1 MMGRVGHL
9 ITLLAMSML
18 TISAQEIKVRSVTE
32 EDLVKGSKDPTAWLM
47 FAGDYSGQRHAQA
60 KQITPKNVTNL
71 IPQWV
76 FQADA
81 SNPGRGLETT
91 PLVADGVMYV
101 TGNANQAWALDA
113 RTGRAIW
120 TYKRQLPNNVS
131 GSVCCGPGN
140 RGFALLGDR
149 LYLGTLDA
157 HLVALER
164 TTGKVIWDVQVGDL
178 KNANS
183 ITMAPLVVKTKIIVG
198 VAGSEFA
205 SRGFLD
211 AYDAETGK
219 RAWRFYTIP
228 LPGEPGGETWP
239 NEEAALRGGG
249 GLWVTG
255 TYDPLLNN
263 VYFGVGNPNPDY
275 YGDDRLGDNL
285 YTCSL
290 VALDPDTGNL
300 RWHYQF
306 TPHDVHD
313 WDSAHVPVLADLPMG
328 GETRKVVM
336 VANRNSFF
344 YTLDRQTGELLLAK
358 PFIDHPNWAKEIGPD
373 GRPVVLDEIGTEEKC
388 LPDSRGGTNFQPPS
402 FDPERRVFF
411 FTAHETCAIWQPR
424 KPTPPIIMG
433 RRPASGGRRAV
444 EGKEQF
450 PVLRAIDPTTGERK
464 WEYRYRSYPSNVTL
478 DLTGGVMTTAA
489 GLVFTGDNEG
499 LFYALDASTGKELWR
514 FQVGAPV
521 WGTAAISYV
530 LDGRQWVVIPAGVT
544 LTAFALPASRP

>member
-1 MMGRVGHL
+1 MMRRAGHL
-9 ITLLAMSML
+9 IALIAISIL

-32 EDLVKGSKDPTAWLM
+32 EDLVKGSKDPGAWLM
-47 FAGDYSGQRHAQA
+47 FAGDYSGQRHTQA
-60 KQITPKNVTNL
+60 KQITQKNVANL

-113 RTGRAIW
+113 RTGRAMW
-120 TYKRQLPNNVS
+120 TYKRQLPNNFS

-140 RGFALLGDR
+140 RGFAILGDR

-157 HLVALER
+157 HLVALEKK
-164 TTGKVIWDVQVGDL
+164 TGKVIWDVQVGDL

-183 ITMAPLVVKTKIIVG
+183 ITMAPLVVKSKVIVG

-228 LPGEPGGETWP
+228 LPGDRGGETWP

-255 TYDPLLNN
+255 TYDPLLNT

-275 YGDDRLGDNL
+275 YGDDRPGDNL
-285 YTCSL
+285 YTCAL
-290 VALDPDTGNL
+290 VAIDPDTGNL

-313 WDSAHVPVLADLPMG
+313 WDSAHVPVLADLPIG
-328 GETRKVVM
+328 GQTRKVVM

-344 YTLDRQTGELLLAK
+344 YTLDRQTGELLLAR

-388 LPDSRGGTNFQPPS
+388 LPDNRGGTNFQPPS
-402 FDPERRVFF
+402 FDPERRLFF
-411 FTAHETCAIWQPR
+411 FTAHETCVIWQPR
-424 KPTPPIIMG
+424 KPAPPIIMG

-450 PVLRAIDPTTGERK
+450 PVLRALDPTTGERK
-464 WEYRYRSYPSNVTL
+464 WEYRYRSYPSDVTL

-499 LFYALDASTGKELWR
+499 LFYAFDASTGKELWR

-530 LDGRQWVVIPAGVT
+530 LDDRQWVVIPAGVT